1 MDTKPYVW
9 QMVKEAVE
17 NLDGKATYT
26 DIKNF
31 IITKYG
37 DVNES
42 TITCQI
48 IECSVNH
55 PSRIHYPQ
63 NKKPR
68 ISNGSHDF
76 LFTTGRGKVELHNP
90 EDHGIWEIY
99 KNEYGKFG
107 VRQTGLDECAIGTNE
122 VEVQDSNDVLL
133 FPVESH
139 LRDFL
144 AKNLG
149 SVKINDNYLKLFMDE
164 NNRDGIEYPT
174 GVGPIDILATDDDG
188 NFVVF
193 ELKLSRGVDRA
204 MGQISRYM
212 GWIKLNMAHDKKV
225 FGVIVAQ
232 NVDEKLKYAASIIPE
247 ISLFEY
253 ELNFQIG
260 EVKID

>member
-1 MDTKPYVW
+1 MHQLWVDSHYKDY
-9 QMVKEAVE
+9 
-17 NLDGKATYT
+17 
-26 DIKNF
+26 IKN
-31 IITKYG
+31 KHG

-42 TITCQI
+42 TVTCQI
-48 IECSVNH
+48 IECTVNH

-68 ISNGSHDF
+68 ISNGNHDF
-76 LFTTGRGKVELHNP
+76 LFTTGRGKVEWFNP

-107 VRQTGLDECAIGTNE
+107 VRQTDLDECLVETDETETQDTNGA
-122 VEVQDSNDVLL
+122 LL
-133 FPVESH
+133 FPLESH

-144 AKNLG
+144 ANNLS
-149 SVKINDNYLKLFMDE
+149 SVKINNNYLKLYKNE
-164 NNRDGIEYPT
+164 SGRDGVEYPT
-174 GVGPIDILATDDDG
+174 GVGPIDILAVDDD
-188 NFVVF
+188 NNVVIF

-212 GWIKLNMAHDKKV
+212 GWIKQNMAGDKKV
-225 FGVIVAQ
+225 LGVIVAQ
-232 NVDEKLKYAASIIPE
+232 NVVEKLKYAASIIPQ

-260 EVKID
+260 EVKINQPD